1 LEKKVEKEEMPIGN
15 GDVPVV
21 VNLEKTE
28 AAEVTE
34 ANDEQKQDTPE
45 KPESQDA
52 LEDNLDLD

>member
-1 LEKKVEKEEMPIGN
+1 MPIGN